1 MQCSAYIIPKYNI
14 VTNKVMSHDKS
25 EITISDKKRT
35 IPLLYRPVDN
45 MLESFRRDIQNAF
58 LTLLWPRSL
67 GWRFPSFGTEL
78 DTRTP
83 PCDMV
88 DKGDKHEVTLEV
100 PGIPKE
106 KIDIKTRKKRV
117 EVSGQ
122 QEKTEEKGKNY
133 VYNEQSYQSFS
144 RGIPIPEEINPSKVE
159 GKMEI
164 GLLRIELPKKPLT
177 KVDEEETKV
186 NVKQRSATEF
196 LTEMFPFYT
205 VPEN

>member
-58 LTLLWPRSL
+58 LTLLWP
-67 GWRFPSFGTEL
+67 W
-78 DTRTP
+78 D
-83 PCDMV
+83 
-88 DKGDKHEVTLEV
+88 GDFHPLEQNWIQGHHHAIWLTKVTNTKLHWKFQEV
-100 PGIPKE
+100 PKE

-122 QEKTEEKGKNY
+122 QEKTEVKRKNY

-159 GKMEI
+159 GKMEN

-177 KVDEEETKV
+177 TVDEEETKV
-186 NVKQRSATEF
+186 NVK
-196 LTEMFPFYT
+196 
-205 VPEN
+205 